1 MVDEIG
7 KFNQARW
14 NDLAAQRI
22 RHSRPY
28 LDLNPKSAR
37 ELIDQYNLLGDLKN
51 KNVLLLAGGGGQQSA
66 AFGLLGANVTV
77 IDLSETQLS
86 RDHEVASHYKLDI
99 ETIQSDMRDISFL
112 PDNHFDVVYHPYS
125 VNFTPYPRPSIKGAA
140 RVIKP
145 NGIYFY
151 MCAHPLTAGSH
162 EGTWNGE
169 GYIFNKP
176 YIDGGQVSGE
186 PIEDNNTWTFESE
199 DGTTI
204 SLPGPKEFRHIL
216 PTVIN
221 TIASE
226 GFVILRLDEHIGDM
240 TEPADPGTWYHFITI
255 APPWLFFWA
264 RYNPDATKIS

>member
-22 RHSRPY
+22 RYSRPY

-37 ELIDQYNLLGDLKN
+37 ELIDPYNLLGDLKN

-112 PDNHFDVVYHPYS
+112 PDNHFDVV
-125 VNFTPYPRPSIKGAA
+125 
-140 RVIKP
+140 
-145 NGIYFY
+145 
-151 MCAHPLTAGSH
+151 
-162 EGTWNGE
+162 
-169 GYIFNKP
+169 
-176 YIDGGQVSGE
+176 
-186 PIEDNNTWTFESE
+186 
-199 DGTTI
+199 
-204 SLPGPKEFRHIL
+204 
-216 PTVIN
+216 
-221 TIASE
+221 
-226 GFVILRLDEHIGDM
+226 
-240 TEPADPGTWYHFITI
+240 
-255 APPWLFFWA
+255 
-264 RYNPDATKIS
+264 